1 MIAVAIKDCCRTSDE
16 QLNKRVNALPPFY
29 RDYVLQNGSIG
40 VQGVNGAYDGTNG
53 TNGAQGA
60 NDTQTAN
67 GTQDT
72 QGVSPTRLACCE
84 LLLGFCKQYFAEV
97 PNFEKTE
104 TGKPYFRDTGVA
116 FSFSHSKN
124 VALCA
129 VSFDR
134 LDACRAV
141 AECECLFGARVF
153 DFACHGELSLGCGEC
168 VVLTV
173 DECAHKLGADVQIMP
188 PHSEKAPLLTLHAKV
203 ARRFF
208 DERTLAALEE
218 NKTEEEF
225 YRLFSVAESLSKLS
239 GAGLANYRKGD
250 IDAKTLSSRLLSNDG
265 EYALALAFAK

>member
-29 RDYVLQNGSIG
+29 RNYVLQNGNIG
-40 VQGVNGAYDGTNG
+40 TQDTNG
-53 TNGAQGA
+53 TQNYTNVTSDTQTA
-60 NDTQTAN
+60 NDTQTTSS
-67 GTQDT
+67 TQDT

-84 LLLGFCKQYFAEV
+84 LLLGFCKQYFAEM
-97 PNFEKTE
+97 PNFEKTK
-104 TGKPYFRDTGVA
+104 TGKPYFRDTGIS
-116 FSFSHSKN
+116 FSFSHSKS

-141 AECECLFGARVF
+141 AECEYLAGAKVL
-153 DFACHGELSLGCGEC
+153 DFACQDELSLGCDEC

-173 DECAHKLGADVQIMP
+173 DECARSLGADVQIMP
-188 PHSEKAPLLTLHAKV
+188 PHSEKAPLLTRHAKV

-208 DERTLAALEE
+208 DERTLASLEE

-225 YRLFSVAESLSKLS
+225 YRLFAVAESLSKLS
-239 GAGLANYRKGD
+239 GAGLANYRKGE
-250 IDAKTLSSRLLSNDG
+250 IDAKTLSSRLRCDGG
-265 EYALALAFAK
+265 EYALALAFTK